1 MKKII
6 VITAFLVL
14 FSLLICSCDTNDL
27 EETDTTEVVDDTT
40 EVTGQ
45 ETTQAEKEAEYFVS
59 ETRAI
64 FDFKIKDNPI
74 DKEYNTSEVPFTTK
88 EIVQRELD
96 YANIWLMELNA
107 SCYDFVQLLSDEDRA
122 YFEANQAKWESA
134 IIGDRA
140 LLGDVFG
147 EGEYPVHM
155 GSSFQI
161 EVAAN
166 YRKAVRERT
175 LYVKYLQY
183 CFESNSEG
191 ISGDVSVL
199 FHY

>member
-1 MKKII
+1 MKKHKNII
-6 VITAFLVL
+6 LAILAC
-14 FSLLICSCDTNDL
+14 LLLAGCAVNGEKP
-27 EETDTTEVVDDTT
+27 EETTEIPDDTSAVQIYET
-40 EVTGQ
+40 EPVAWG
-45 ETTQAEKEAEYFVS
+45 ADYFVS

-74 DKEYNTSEVPFTTK
+74 DKEYNTSEVPSTTK

-122 YFEANQAKWESA
+122 YFEANQAAWESVVKE
-134 IIGDRA
+134 DRE
-140 LLGDVFG
+140 LLGDIFG
-147 EGEYPVHM
+147 EGKYSVHM
-155 GSSFQI
+155 GSVFRI

-166 YRKAVRERT
+166 NRKAVRERT

-183 CFESNSEG
+183 SFESNSEG
-191 ISGDVSVL
+191 VSGDVSVL